1 MTRALLPVA
10 IAGGGIGG
18 LAAALALA
26 QRGIPTI
33 VCERRS
39 AFVEDGAGIQI
50 GPNGSRILQHLG
62 VGDAMREIAAAPD
75 GLSVRDGASGREL
88 TRLPLGAW
96 MDQRHG
102 APYWTAHRK
111 DLHAAIVARVEQN
124 EMIALR
130 FSTDVSTWL
139 DTDIS
144 VEAVTSRAERISA
157 QALIAADG
165 LWSRL
170 RHQVSPSAPPTPT
183 GRCAFRCVVQR
194 SAVPAGIAP
203 DDVGIW
209 LAAGAH
215 AVHYPVRRG
224 REIALVLIVDDAR
237 TETNWSAEIAPDLA
251 GNPVARLAGPLRKL
265 LDAGTDWR
273 KWSLH
278 KAAPLS
284 SWSKGRVALLGDAA
298 HPVLPFLAQ
307 GAALALEDAVA
318 LADALASQSGEV
330 AGSLAAYS
338 AARRPRAARV
348 ASASARN
355 GRIYHLSG
363 PLALARNAVLRTAPP
378 PRLMAGYDWLYGW
391 KA

>member
-1 MTRALLPVA
+1 MTRATLPVA

-26 QRGIPTI
+26 QRGIPSI

-39 AFVEDGAGIQI
+39 AFLEDGAGIQI
-50 GPNGSRILQHLG
+50 GPNGSRILQQLG
-62 VGDAMREIAAAPD
+62 VGDAMREIAATPD
-75 GLSVRDGASGREL
+75 GLSVRDGASAREL

-96 MDQRHG
+96 MQQRHG

-111 DLHAAIVARVEQN
+111 DLHAAIVARVEQH
-124 EMIALR
+124 ELIALR

-139 DTDIS
+139 ETDVS

-170 RHQVSPSAPPTPT
+170 RHQVSPCTPPTPT
-183 GRCAFRCVVQR
+183 GKSAFRCVVQR

-203 DDVGIW
+203 DDVSIW

-237 TETNWSAEIAPDLA
+237 AETKWSAEIAPDLA
-251 GNPVARLAGPLRKL
+251 RDPVARLAAPLRKL
-265 LDAGTDWR
+265 LNAGTDWR

-278 KAAPLS
+278 TSASLPN
-284 SWSKGRVALLGDAA
+284 WSKGRVALLGDAA

-318 LADALASQSGEV
+318 LTAALAPQCGDV
-330 AGSLAAYS
+330 AARLADYS

-348 ASASARN
+348 ATASARN
-355 GRIYHLSG
+355 GRIYHVSG
-363 PLALARNAVLRTAPP
+363 PLALARNAALSGLPP
-378 PRLMAGYDWLYGW
+378 SRLMAGYDWLYGW